1 MSARHY
7 QTRRPAPDT
16 GRGDPW
22 QDRAACLGHE
32 ATFDAAMSD
41 KPKHPTREEVAAQA
55 EAALICAGCEVREM
69 CLKYALET
77 NQQVGVWGGTTPE
90 QRATLRHKRY
100 RGPDVPPIA
109 LHPCPG
115 CARPFPSIR
124 GVASHYAQVHTP
136 TTGTCYKGHPVA
148 GGPCIPCK
156 RGSDSTGQRNA
167 RKREAAKLAT
177 LQGEAS

>member
-7 QTRRPAPDT
+7 QTRRPTPDT
-16 GRGDPW
+16 GRGEPW

-32 ATFDAAMSD
+32 ATFDAAI
-41 KPKHPTREEVAAQA
+41 PGNPIRPTRAERIAQA
-55 EAALICAGCEVREM
+55 DALAVCFDCPVREL
-69 CLKYALET
+69 CLAE
-77 NQQVGVWGGTTPE
+77 NMDDHWGVYGGTTPDD
-90 QRATLRHKRY
+90 RRTLRHKRY
-100 RGPDVPPIA
+100 RGPDVPPVA
-109 LHPCPG
+109 FHACPG

-136 TTGTCYKGHPVA
+136 ETGTCHKGHPVA